1 MVSALASSSVRLPRN
16 VSVKV
21 LVSDWDLLRGKE
33 KSSLVDYFLI
43 LDHICV
49 LSAGPPPPT
58 RRGLTSAVVTVS
70 APQARR
76 RQGWDQAGRPGWV
89 RWWLTGLAEVNPG
102 LTGRERR
109 KQSGVPLQ

>member
-49 LSAGPPPPT
+49 LSAGPPPPHPAWT
-58 RRGLTSAVVTVS
+58 YFSCGDCFG
-70 APQARR
+70 AP
-76 RQGWDQAGRPGWV
+76 GPEEAGMGPGWKA
-89 RWWLTGLAEVNPG
+89 WLGEVVAD
-102 LTGRERR
+102 RAR
-109 KQSGVPLQ
+109 